1 VRGSGDGGRITVKIK
16 IMDKAY
22 NEKEA
27 RALVIFGIL
36 LFGIVEVAFIR
47 LVLPS
52 CYTNLLL
59 LIPVYFLILGILLLL
74 ILTRM
79 KRRRLHPGRAVARL
93 MLFNVS
99 QMLLSFVLMIY
110 YYYFINVQKH
120 AILIAF
126 GVFYVF
132 FLGVKMFI
140 LYNIDNQHKIHTKRT
155 RHAEGN

>member
-1 VRGSGDGGRITVKIK
+1 
-16 IMDKAY
+16 MDKAF
-22 NEKEA
+22 NEEEA
-27 RALVIFGIL
+27 RKLVIFGII

-52 CYTNLLL
+52 CYTNLLM
-59 LIPVYFLILGILLLL
+59 LIPAYFLLLGVALLL

-99 QMLLSFVLMIY
+99 QMLLSFLLMIY
-110 YYYFINVQKH
+110 YYYCINVQKH
-120 AILIAF
+120 TILIAF

-132 FLGVKMFI
+132 FLGIKMFI
-140 LYNIDNQHKIHTKRT
+140 LYNIDSQHNIHTKRT
-155 RHAEGN
+155 RHAEDK